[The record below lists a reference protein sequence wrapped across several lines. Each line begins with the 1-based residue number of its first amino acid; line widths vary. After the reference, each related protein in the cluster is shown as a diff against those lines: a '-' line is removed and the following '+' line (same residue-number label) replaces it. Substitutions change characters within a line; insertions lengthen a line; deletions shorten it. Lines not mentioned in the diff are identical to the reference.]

1 MMPFCRYH
9 TLPKR
14 TICPL
19 LAGLSLLFAGC
30 KPPETA
36 KEKVVLC
43 SFYPMY
49 IATLNIAQGVPGI
62 KVEDMTG
69 PQTGCLHDYQLTPRD
84 MERIETSWAFVA
96 NGGGMESFLGDVARQ
111 QPNLHVIE
119 ASRDIPLIKGDGEEG
134 DNPHVW
140 VSISGAMSQ
149 VQNIAAQLASAD
161 TAHAPL
167 YRANAARYLAQLEA
181 LRQRMHR
188 ELDALPGR
196 EIITFHEAFPYF
208 AREFGLKIAA
218 VIEREPGSEPSAA
231 ELARTVEIV
240 KSHKVKALFAEPQY
254 PAKAAQTV
262 ARETGIPV
270 RTLDPA
276 VSGPLDPDAYLK
288 AMERNLV
295 VLREALSQK

>member
-1 MMPFCRYH
+1 MMPFCRH
-9 TLPKR
+9 HRFPKR
-14 TICPL
+14 AICPL
-19 LAGLSLLFAGC
+19 LAGLSLFLAGC
-30 KPPETA
+30 KPPEA
-36 KEKVVLC
+36 VKEKTVLC

-84 MERIETSWAFVA
+84 MERLETSWAFVA
-96 NGGGMESFLGDVARQ
+96 NGGGMESFLGDVARR

-119 ASRDIPLIKGDGEEG
+119 ASRGIPLIKGDGEEG

-140 VSISGAMSQ
+140 VSISGAMAQ
-149 VQNIAAQLASAD
+149 VQNISEQLAAAD
-161 TAHAPL
+161 TAHAAL
-167 YRANAARYLAQLEA
+167 YRGNAKRYLARLDS

-188 ELDALPGR
+188 ELDTLPGR

-231 ELARTVEIV
+231 ELGRTVEIV
-240 KSHKVKALFAEPQY
+240 RSHKVRALFAEPQY
-254 PAKAAQTV
+254 PAKAAQAI
-262 ARETGIPV
+262 ARETGVPV

-276 VSGPLDPDAYLK
+276 ASGPLDPDAYLK
-288 AMERNLV
+288 AMEKNLA
-295 VLREALSQK
+295 VLRQALSRP

>member
-1 MMPFCRYH
+1 
-9 TLPKR
+9 
-14 TICPL
+14 

-30 KPPETA
+30 KPPEAA

-49 IATLNIAQGVPGI
+49 IATLNIAQGVQGI

-69 PQTGCLHDYQLTPRD
+69 QQTGCLHDYQLTPRD

-96 NGGGMESFLGDVARQ
+96 NGGGMESFLGDVARR

-119 ASRDIPLIKGDGEEG
+119 ASRGIPLIKGDGEDG

-149 VQNIAAQLASAD
+149 VQNIAEALASVDA
-161 TAHAPL
+161 AHASL
-167 YRANAARYLAQLEA
+167 YRANAKRYLARLDS
-181 LRQRMHR
+181 LRQHMHK
-188 ELDALPGR
+188 ELDTLPGR

-231 ELARTVEIV
+231 ELASTVEIV
-240 KSHKVKALFAEPQY
+240 RSHQVKALFAEPQY
-254 PAKAAQTV
+254 PAKAAQTI
-262 ARETGIPV
+262 AHETGISV

-288 AMERNLV
+288 AMEKNLS

>member
-1 MMPFCRYH
+1 MPFCRFH
-9 TLPKR
+9 RIPKP

-30 KPPETA
+30 KPPEATQ
-36 KEKVVLC
+36 EKVVLC

-49 IATLNIAQGVPGI
+49 IATLNIVQGVPGI

-69 PQTGCLHDYQLTPRD
+69 PQTGCLHDYQLTPAD
-84 MERIETSWAFVA
+84 MKRIETSWAFVA
-96 NGGGMESFLGDVARQ
+96 NGDGMESFLGDVARR
-111 QPNLHVIE
+111 QPGLHVID
-119 ASRDIPLIKGDGEEG
+119 ASRGIPLIKG

-149 VQNIAAQLASAD
+149 VQNIAEELASMD

-167 YRANAARYLAQLEA
+167 YRANAKRYLAQLDS

-188 ELDALPGR
+188 ELDTLPGR